1 MTHKV
6 TYVTKIASATIR
18 VLNWFYGITL
28 LFTTIIGLAMKN
40 KIEKK
45 EENMNQEENMN
56 NDQYPSFFVCN
67 NCGPAKPVYSEV
79 FTTESSKPYKVELI
93 QQSYL
98 YPEIAEEIKIGTKPK
113 GKDMRLTYCGHCGSP
128 ANLAFMPDEHIA
140 WVQSKIKNSCEAIA

>member
-6 TYVTKIASATIR
+6 TYVTKFASATIR

-98 YPEIAEEIKIGTKPK
+98 YPEIADEIKILSDG
-113 GKDMRLTYCGHCGSP
+113 YIVSEGSP
-128 ANLAFMPDEHIA
+128 QTIVKDVRAREKYFGLNY
-140 WVQSKIKNSCEAIA
+140 